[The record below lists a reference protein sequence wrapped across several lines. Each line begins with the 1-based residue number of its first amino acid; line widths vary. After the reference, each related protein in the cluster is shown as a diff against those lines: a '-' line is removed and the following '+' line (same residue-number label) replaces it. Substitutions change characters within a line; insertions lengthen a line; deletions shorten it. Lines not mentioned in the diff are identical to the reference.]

1 MFAAN
6 ATVGVVLAACGSWGP
21 LESCT
26 LCLAPEH
33 GFLHLCLVSL
43 GPLKGQLGENRNW
56 LLQRKVQCLSP
67 HLAMQEKSR
76 WLCIKHGGREKLPA
90 LSFLPSHAVDFIP

>member
-6 ATVGVVLAACGSWGP
+6 ATVGVVLAACGSWGA

-33 GFLHLCLVSL
+33 GFLHPCLVSL
-43 GPLKGQLGENRNW
+43 DPLKCPLGPSLGPL
-56 LLQRKVQCLSP
+56 
-67 HLAMQEKSR
+67 R
-76 WLCIKHGGREKLPA
+76 WLCIKHGCREKLPP
-90 LSFLPSHAVDFIP
+90 LSFLLSPSVDFIP